1 MHRQT
6 DTHRRTDTHRYT
18 GMHTDPHKD
27 THTDTCE
34 HAHTVDTITGGQRL
48 ALAAFPTQLSCLYQ
62 SECSIPLVLS
72 LCPGSLPHKG
82 NVGSGSIRENRHCV
96 HCLLVATHRAGMMTV
111 ASYCW
116 DIGGGRKGDWYGI
129 RQLSPLGSEKSNPG
143 NSGLPNGSP
152 VRKKPPSLS

>member
-6 DTHRRTDTHRYT
+6 DTHRHTDTHRYT

-62 SECSIPLVLS
+62 SECSIPLVLQS
-72 LCPGSLPHKG
+72 LPRFPTTQGQRGFGVHKGKPPLCPLSLG
-82 NVGSGSIRENRHCV
+82 G
-96 HCLLVATHRAGMMTV
+96 LVATHRAGMMTV

-129 RQLSPLGSEKSNPG
+129 RQLSPLGVRNPTLETLG
-143 NSGLPNGSP
+143 FQMDPQ
-152 VRKKPPSLS
+152 